1 MSQVITPEE
10 HPEDYQSALGLIQS
24 YQDTKK
30 DNSIDAH
37 FLSKE
42 AIQKLLD
49 NPDFDAFKVHHARAE
64 DGTRTLVFEGVSKT
78 GASLNTYVTGVPT
91 CPPTCSWSA

>member
-10 HPEDYQSALGLIQS
+10 HPEDYQSALGLIQK

-37 FLSKE
+37 FISKE
-42 AIQKLLD
+42 AIQKFLD
-49 NPDFDAFKVHHARAE
+49 NPDFDAFKVHYGRTE
-64 DGTRTLVFEGVSKT
+64 EGTRTLVFEGVSKT
-78 GASLNTYVTGVPT
+78 GASLNTFVANVPD
-91 CPPTCSWSA
+91 CPPTCTWG

>member
-10 HPEDYQSALGLIQS
+10 HPEDYQSALGLIQK

-37 FLSKE
+37 FISKE
-42 AIQKLLD
+42 AIQKFLD
-49 NPDFDAFKVHHARAE
+49 NLAFDAFKVHHGRTE
-64 DGTRTLVFEGVSKT
+64 EGTRTLVFEGVSKT
-78 GASLNTYVTGVPT
+78 GASLNTFVANVPD
-91 CPPTCSWSA
+91 CPPTCTWG